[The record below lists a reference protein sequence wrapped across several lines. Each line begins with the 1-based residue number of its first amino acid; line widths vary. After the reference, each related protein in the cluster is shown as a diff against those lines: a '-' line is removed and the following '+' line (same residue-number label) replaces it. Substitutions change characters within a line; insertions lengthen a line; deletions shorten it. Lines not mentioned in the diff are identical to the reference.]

1 MTPKCPKISLPW
13 PVLEMGPN
21 GEDCIPDHAVDRG
34 FGETAVEKVVSVLV
48 NRVMPDGAA
57 LLAKAHWEHRQANF
71 VLLEPTNLLPDHPL
85 CCSANILSK

>member
-1 MTPKCPKISLPW
+1 MPKDIFTVASFGDGSKGLA
-13 PVLEMGPN
+13 N
-21 GEDCIPDHAVDRG
+21 GEDCIPDHVVDRG
-34 FGETAVEKVVSVLV
+34 FGETAVEKVVSALV